1 MSREQRTRQLSE
13 KALANKKMAED
24 KAYIDYQ
31 EMARKTEKRITKF
44 GDEASSADV
53 FKSLSDLEVIKRR
66 LDNAYIGLQSA
77 ALSTISSRCERR
89 NGKLVEDINEMK
101 NRLTRCIAREHE
113 PEREPEHE
121 RREEIDSI
129 RLCQTRIKPRKSKK
143 ALSMKSLPT
152 YLSGSAHLALP
163 IQLHD
168 EDDYRSC
175 AAESELCESL
185 ESYSCATS
193 LASDSTVED
202 YLKNNYDDDYL
213 PDKQLDS
220 SKINM
225 IELAKLMNESLN
237 ASRLPI
243 PEPTMFTGNPL
254 EYPSWKCAFETL
266 IESKSIQPTHRIH
279 YLKKYLGGEAKAAV
293 ECTFYVNTDLNVA
306 FNEAKETLDRRYGN
320 SFLISEAIRDKLY
333 KWPIIKPG
341 DGLGLRAFADY
352 LQQCNMAMK
361 TVDGLSILN
370 DCREN
375 RRLLAKLPDCLI
387 ERWSRIVSKESTSY
401 PPFSRFALFITTEAD
416 IMCNPMLSNIKPHSP
431 EQKLSER
438 RAQSGA
444 RTMVTVTDESATKT
458 IDKCEFCGK
467 QCHVLLNCKLFAE
480 KNHGERRKFIM
491 SNGMCFS
498 CLRRG
503 HLASTCPNRAICET
517 CNGHHPTCLCGDFEK
532 WSKTSISERTVD
544 KEEESEES
552 KKDLT
557 KATSFAVLN
566 NNELD
571 LTTMI
576 VPVRVYSNTSNAWT
590 TTYALQDSQSDSTF
604 ILDSVADELDL
615 KLENIDLRLSTI
627 ISTTDITTRKVDGIT
642 INGINNP
649 KKIFINTAYTRNNL
663 RVNRSHIPTTNT
675 AARWS
680 HLHSLRDKIP
690 ELQNIEIGM
699 LIGYNCTEAIKP
711 ISVISGALD
720 EPYGVETHIGWSI
733 VGATQNDREN
743 VDAITLKAP
752 PNVMPGLSYTNT
764 TRYTVPS
771 FCKES
776 NFLKSNIDELNLEP
790 LHNRSQKRKPSN
802 IMTKQP
808 KTNTDNLLERPLLTF
823 NTEHPKTHVDE
834 FTPQLESE
842 PCRSGNINASIDM
855 NIKQNDVIERL
866 YDEHPIIQSPEL
878 LNSLITVPHGF
889 QDDLDPEQTQASS
902 KLLTCKT
909 NVVKPTFKDFILKKW
924 CVVQGSRNSIWYRWK
939 SLKALMLRNRRK

>member
-13 KALANKKMAED
+13 KALANKKRIED

-31 EMARKTEKRITKF
+31 EMAGRVEKNMTKLAAK
-44 GDEASSADV
+44 ASDANV
-53 FKSLSDLEVIKRR
+53 LASLSDLEIIKGR
-66 LDNAYIGLQSA
+66 LDRAYTGLQSA

-89 NGKLVEDINEMK
+89 NENLMADLNEMK
-101 NRLTRCIAREHE
+101 NRLTSCIPHE
-113 PEREPEHE
+113 PEVPDHGK
-121 RREEIDSI
+121 EE
-129 RLCQTRIKPRKSKK
+129 KPRSTRASRTRVKPERSEKTQ
-143 ALSMKSLPT
+143 SMKSLPA
-152 YLSGSAHLALP
+152 YLSGEVHFALP
-163 IQLHD
+163 KQLHD

-175 AAESELCESL
+175 ATGNELAEPSTN
-185 ESYSCATS
+185 YSCTTS
-193 LASDSTVED
+193 HMSDSTVED
-202 YLKNNYDDDYL
+202 YLKYNCDDNYL
-213 PDKQLDS
+213 PDEHVDN

-225 IELAKLMNESLN
+225 IELAKLMNASLN

-243 PEPTMFTGNPL
+243 PEPTIFTGNPL

-279 YLKKYLGGEAKAAV
+279 YLKKYLGGEAKSAV

-320 SFLISEAIRDKLY
+320 TFLISEAIRDKLY
-333 KWPIIKPG
+333 KWPLIKTG

-375 RRLLAKLPDCLI
+375 RRLLTKLPDCLI
-387 ERWSRIVSKESTSY
+387 QRWSRIVSNEGTSY
-401 PPFSRFALFITTEAD
+401 PPFSRFALFITKEAD
-416 IMCNPMLSNIKPHSP
+416 IMCNPMLSNIKPYVP
-431 EQKLSER
+431 DQKRPDRREQS
-438 RAQSGA
+438 AHA
-444 RTMVTVTDESATKT
+444 MTTVTDESTSKT
-458 IDKCEFCGK
+458 VDKCEFCGK
-467 QCHVLLNCKLFAE
+467 QFHNIIKCKLFAKKDHE
-480 KNHGERRKFIM
+480 ERRKFIM
-491 SNGMCFS
+491 SKGMCFS
-498 CLRRG
+498 CLNRG
-503 HLASTCPNRAICET
+503 HMSRTCPNRAICDT
-517 CNGHHPTCLCGDFEK
+517 CNGRHPTSLCGDFEK

-627 ISTTDITTRKVDGIT
+627 LSTTDITTRKVDGIT
-642 INGINNP
+642 ISGINNP

-711 ISVISGALD
+711 ISVISGAVD

-764 TRYTVPS
+764 TRYAVPS
-771 FCKES
+771 FCKEN

-790 LHNRSQKRKPSN
+790 LHNRSQKRKPAN

-808 KTNTDNLLERPLLTF
+808 KTNTDNLFERPLLTF

-842 PCRSGNINASIDM
+842 PCRPGNINASIDM

-889 QDDLDPEQTQASS
+889 QDDLDPGQTLASS

-924 CVVQGSRNSIWYRWK
+924 CVVQGSRNSIWHRWK